1 MLCISHSL
9 HTKISY
15 PMKQRLIHI
24 DIAKAIGL
32 IIIMTSHINVHPSL
46 REMTSMKLYQ
56 DIIHSFYVPLF
67 FILSGIFLK
76 PPQYKLFSINSHC
89 FFVAF
94 FNSLNIF
101 LFPPCMHFYH
111 FFLQFVNIIIHI
123 FTNISHF

>member
-1 MLCISHSL
+1 
-9 HTKISY
+9 
-15 PMKQRLIHI
+15 MKQRLIHI

-76 PPQYKLFSINSHC
+76 PHNTNYSLLMD
-89 FFVAF
+89 FV
-94 FNSLNIF
+94 F
-101 LFPPCMHFYH
+101 LTY
-111 FFLQFVNIIIHI
+111 
-123 FTNISHF
+123 